1 MTLLEHV
8 AVPWID
14 GRALDQHLGRD
25 DRPVVEPTARRGTLR
40 VRAAI
45 RALLRLAGLIVV
57 ATAVGVFAV
66 TPDGTGLVQGFDSTL
81 SRLLHIAELHPTDLT
96 NQLGTP
102 NVVLLASLA
111 VVAALWRRDR
121 TWPTNFRPVVL
132 TAVAGVVAWSVA
144 TVVRRPGPG
153 HLGDLAASGVTSFPS
168 VSAAMLAALACAAI
182 AAVGNERRLRSV
194 VAMVLTASLPSLV
207 RLVTQSTWPL
217 DELVGAM
224 IGWSVVRLLRARH
237 EPSVVDS
244 ATRRARRPYA
254 IAGLAA
260 ALVLFGI
267 AVASFV
273 RIIDAPGNAPVDQR
287 TVEWLRSNNL
297 GPLVDRGESW
307 WLWRHLPSP
316 TETISRLPPPPIDLG
331 PVGTFFAA
339 ISTRRAPRPITPMIM
354 PVLPLEGRWTVA
366 QVDLHGQPEVA
377 TTDFRPDPVHP
388 SVVVAVAW
396 INSATTRISL
406 IAGTREPG
414 NGVGPAGGRV
424 PDSALSTLLAAF
436 NSGYKMEDTPGGTLM
451 EGRAT
456 GAMVSGVAT
465 LAVRPDGT
473 ATVGEWGR
481 DLTAAEGY
489 VGLRQNLH
497 LMVSGGVVAQGL
509 KNNSSGLW
517 GTVRSTLPTWRSGLG
532 VTADGN
538 LVYVAGDHLTL
549 SVLADALVRAGAV
562 TAMELDIHKGMV
574 AFNVFGH
581 RTLPVGHTLLPNMP
595 SSADRY
601 LSPDWRDFV
610 VVTSRSST

>member
-1 MTLLEHV
+1 MSLLEH
-8 AVPWID
+8 AAAPSSD
-14 GRALDQHLGRD
+14 SRTLDQDDARD
-25 DRPVVEPTARRGTLR
+25 DEAASEPAGRRPSQR
-40 VRAAI
+40 VRS
-45 RALLRLAGLIVV
+45 ALRGLTRLVGLTVV
-57 ATAVGVFAV
+57 ATAFGIFAV
-66 TPDGTGLVQGFDSTL
+66 TPDGTGLVQGFDSAL
-81 SRLLHIAELHPTDLT
+81 SSALHIADVRPTDLT

-102 NVVLLASLA
+102 NVVLLAALA
-111 VVAALWRRDR
+111 VVIALWRRDK
-121 TWPTNFRPVVL
+121 PLLANVRPVVL
-132 TAVAGVVAWSVA
+132 TAVAGVVAWTVA
-144 TVVRRPGPG
+144 GVVRRPGPG

-168 VSAAMLAALACAAI
+168 VSAAMLAALAFAAI
-182 AAVGNERRLRSV
+182 AAVGDRRRLRSV
-194 VAMVLTASLPSLV
+194 VAMVLTASVPSLV
-207 RLVTQSTWPL
+207 RLVSQTTWPL
-217 DELVGAM
+217 DEVVGAM
-224 IGWSVVRLLRARH
+224 IGWSVVRLLRSR
-237 EPSVVDS
+237 EKPTVVK
-244 ATRRARRPYA
+244 AAQHRARRPFTLA
-254 IAGLAA
+254 SIATV
-260 ALVLFGI
+260 LVLCALAG
-267 AVASFV
+267 ASFA
-273 RIIDAPGNAPVDQR
+273 RIMNAPGNAPVDQR
-287 TVEWLRSNNL
+287 TVEWLRSNSL

-316 TETISRLPPPPIDLG
+316 TETISRLPPPPLDLG
-331 PVGTFFAA
+331 PASTAFTRSGT
-339 ISTRRAPRPITPMIM
+339 RHAPLPIAPVIVPM
-354 PVLPLEGRWTVA
+354 LPAEGRWTVA
-366 QVDLHGQPEVA
+366 QVDLYGHTEIA

-406 IAGTREPG
+406 VAGTREPG
-414 NGVGPAGGRV
+414 NGVGAAGGHV

-456 GAMVSGVAT
+456 RAMVSGVAT

-481 DLTAAEGY
+481 DLTTAQGY

-497 LMVSGGVVAQGL
+497 LMVSGGVIAPGL
-509 KNNSSGLW
+509 KNNASGQW

-538 LVYVAGDHLTL
+538 LMYVAGDHLTL

-574 AFNVFGH
+574 AFNLFSH

-601 LSPDWRDFV
+601 LSTDWRDFV
-610 VVTSRSST
+610 VVTSRPST

>member
-1 MTLLEHV
+1 M
-8 AVPWID
+8 
-14 GRALDQHLGRD
+14 
-25 DRPVVEPTARRGTLR
+25 RGLSQ
-40 VRAAI
+40 
-45 RALLRLAGLIVV
+45 LAGLIVV
-57 ATAVGVFAV
+57 ATAVGIFAV
-66 TPDGTGLVQGFDSTL
+66 TPDGTGLAQGFDSSL
-81 SRLLHIAELHPTDLT
+81 SRALHVANVRPTDLT

-121 TWPTNFRPVVL
+121 PIPANVQPVVL
-132 TAVAGVVAWSVA
+132 TAVAGMVAWIVA

-153 HLGDLAASGVTSFPS
+153 HLGDLAASAVTSFPS
-168 VSAAMLAALACAAI
+168 ISAAMLAALAGAAL
-182 AAVGNERRLRSV
+182 AAVGNKRRFRSV
-194 VAMVLTASLPSLV
+194 VAMLLTASVPSLV

-217 DELVGAM
+217 DEVVGAM
-224 IGWSVVRLLRARH
+224 IGWSVVRLLRVR
-237 EPSVVDS
+237 EQPSVVK
-244 ATRRARRPYA
+244 AARLRERRPVVLA
-254 IAGLAA
+254 GIAAV
-260 ALVLFGI
+260 LVLCGT

-273 RIIDAPGNAPVDQR
+273 RIMNAPGNAPVDQR
-287 TVEWLRSNNL
+287 TVEWLRSNSL

-331 PVGTFFAA
+331 PAGIFFTAM
-339 ISTRRAPRPITPMIM
+339 STRQAPRPIAPVIV
-354 PVLPLEGRWTVA
+354 PVLPFEGRWTIA
-366 QVDLHGQPEVA
+366 QADPRGHTEIA

-396 INSATTRISL
+396 INSSTTRISL
-406 IAGTREPG
+406 VAGTREPG
-414 NGVGPAGGRV
+414 NGVGPAGGHV
-424 PDSALSTLLAAF
+424 PDSSLSTLLAAF

-456 GAMVSGVAT
+456 RAMVSGVAT

-473 ATVGEWGR
+473 ATVGQWGR
-481 DLTAAEGY
+481 DLSIAQGY

-497 LMVSGGVVAQGL
+497 LMVSGGVIAQGL
-509 KNNSSGLW
+509 KNNASGQW

-574 AFNVFGH
+574 AFNLFSH
-581 RTLPVGHTLLPNMP
+581 RTLPIGHTLLPNMP

-610 VVTSRSST
+610 VVTSRTSM